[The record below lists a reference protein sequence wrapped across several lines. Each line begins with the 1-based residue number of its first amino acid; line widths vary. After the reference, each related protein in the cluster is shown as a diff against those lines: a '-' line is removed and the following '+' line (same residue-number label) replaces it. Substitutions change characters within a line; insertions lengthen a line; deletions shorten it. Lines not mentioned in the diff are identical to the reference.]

1 MKKSQKPSETEI
13 LKDQLTRALADYDNL
28 RKRTEEEK
36 RLWISFSSQKILSK
50 LLPILDALQE
60 SLKHTKD
67 QGLALALSDF
77 KNILKEEG
85 LEEINPKKGD
95 DFNHDLMEAIDTSE
109 TEDKNMNNKIESLL
123 MSGWKFNEG
132 PVVRH
137 AKVKVF
143 KLKN

>member
-1 MKKSQKPSETEI
+1 MKKSQKPSEIEI